1 MLLVYVSV
9 LLNINRS
16 NVLNLLDQQCY
27 LCLCY
32 HLQFMMMALHIITI
46 TMKRIPRATA
56 MHRGRKNA
64 DAVKEKRVRKS
75 RKGSGIFMFNV
86 DVRVFSM

>member
-9 LLNINRS
+9 LLNINQS
-16 NVLNLLDQQCY
+16 NVVHSLDQQCY

-32 HLQFMMMALHIITI
+32 HLQFMMMALHIVTI

-56 MHRGRKNA
+56 MHRVRKNA
-64 DAVKEKRVRKS
+64 DEFSPHVFV
-75 RKGSGIFMFNV
+75 INV
-86 DVRVFSM
+86 DLFFSRGVEAA